1 MRRLAAA
8 SALVFLVW
16 AAPAHAKPD
25 VSVQATP
32 ATGQSPLNVTLTA
45 AGDAVSYHWD
55 LGDKTQADGP
65 VVQHQYGTGR
75 FTATVTGTAADGTTA
90 QASVVIT
97 SAQLTLTGPKLATYA
112 KRATFRGRMA
122 PALRGAPITLYSG
135 TTPVKTAKA
144 DRKGRFSFRIKQT
157 VPQSYTAHFDVVA
170 SNAVSAPV
178 RPALDIAIPRSG
190 MIGRPL
196 ELRAKLRPSGA
207 GTMKIRIWRSGHEL
221 APRTFGDH
229 AKLHLNTRRV
239 AEYKLRIIVTPA
251 APYSPRR
258 KTVRASVY
266 LPYLALGARG
276 PSVRILERRLAQL
289 HYTTRGVDGFYS
301 YDTADAVIAFQKVNG
316 LARTGRVTPNVW
328 RRLQS
333 ARSPLPRYRSG
344 RHFEVN
350 KTRQVL
356 FEVNNGRVV
365 RIVHVSTGATGNT
378 PVGAWHIYSKVPGTL
393 PSGMFDSNFFLRGFA
408 IHGYPS
414 VPSYPASHG
423 CVRVPNWVAPLL
435 FASSYYGEAVY
446 IYY

>member
-1 MRRLAAA
+1 MRRLAAV
-8 SALVFLVW
+8 LLLFFVW
-16 AAPAHAKPD
+16 AAPAQAKPN
-25 VSVQATP
+25 VSVQASP

-45 AGDAVSYHWD
+45 TGDAIAYHWD

-75 FTATVTGTAADGTTA
+75 FTATVTGTAADGSTA

-97 SAQLTLTGPKLATYA
+97 SAQLTLAGPKVATYG
-112 KRATFRGRMA
+112 KRAKFRGRMA

-135 TTPVKTAKA
+135 TTPLKTAKA
-144 DRKGRFSFRIKQT
+144 DKKGRFSFRIKQRA
-157 VPQSYTAHFDVVA
+157 PASYTAHFDVVG
-170 SNAVSAPV
+170 SNAVAVPV
-178 RPALDIAIPRSG
+178 RPALDVAVPRNG

-196 ELRAKLRPSGA
+196 KLRAKLRPSGS

-221 APRTFGDH
+221 AAQTFGDH
-229 AKLHLNTRRV
+229 AKLRLTTTRV
-239 AEYKLRIIVTPA
+239 DEYKFRIIVTPT
-251 APYSPRR
+251 APYSPRK
-258 KTVRASVY
+258 KTVHASVF

-301 YDTADAVIAFQKVNG
+301 YDTADAVTAFQKLSG
-316 LARTGRVTPNVW
+316 LARTGRVTPDVW

-333 ARSPLPRYRSG
+333 ARTPLPRYRFG
-344 RHFEVN
+344 HHFEVN
-350 KTRQVL
+350 KTKQVL
-356 FEVNNGRVV
+356 FEVNHGRVV

-414 VPSYPASHG
+414 VPTYPASHG
-423 CVRVPNWVAPLL
+423 CVRVPNWVAPIL